1 MDRTPA
7 EAIAA
12 VRLCVSSKRN
22 ARGLVEELRA
32 VSLISWPAPPLFSSL
47 LGALQALK
55 ANRKAGEENKAIR
68 ACYQY
73 ISWLANSSLLDSGA
87 AMAVLHQL
95 SSIDMRDELVPRQ
108 LAAAQLFAE
117 IAGLYPSA
125 CGECA
130 ARGAADGAGGAG
142 R

>member
-12 VRLCVSSKRN
+12 VRLAVSSKRS
-22 ARGLVEELRA
+22 ARALVEDLRA
-32 VSLISWPAPPLFSSL
+32 VSLISWPAPPLFASL
-47 LGALQALK
+47 LASLQELK

-73 ISWLANSSLLDSGA
+73 ISWLANSALLDAGA

-95 SSIDMRDELVPRQ
+95 SSIDMRDELLPRQ

-117 IAGLYPSA
+117 IAALYPTA
-125 CGECA
+125 CGEWGVGNEA
-130 ARGAADGAGGAG
+130 I
-142 R
+142 